1 MSKPSFDRPIILG
14 IVGDSAAGK
23 TTLSRGIAEILG
35 PQRCTLI
42 CTDDYHRYD
51 RRERAGNGVSALDPA
66 GNYVDIL
73 EQHLHLLRQGQP
85 ILKPIYNHDQGTLDR
100 PEYIEPKE
108 FVVAEGLL
116 GYATRAMRDCY
127 DVKIYLDPEE
137 ELRVRWKVHRDTTKR
152 GYTAEQV
159 LESLKKRE
167 YDSPTFIRPQ
177 RLFADIVIR
186 FQRPPGAN
194 SSAGAPE
201 TDHRLDVA
209 HILRPTLP
217 HPNFSRLIEAVGD
230 GSVGFELTRDEGKP
244 VDVLEIRGS
253 ISDRRAERVEEYL
266 WEHIPEASHLR
277 DDLGRYD
284 GAAGRAVSHPLALTQ
299 LLVAFHMVKA
309 AQGVHA
315 V

>member
-51 RRERAGNGVSALDPA
+51 RRERAANGVSALDPA

-85 ILKPIYNHDQGTLDR
+85 ILKPIYNHDNGTLDR

-152 GYTAEQV
+152 GYTTEQV
-159 LESLKKRE
+159 LDSLKKRE

-186 FQRPPGAN
+186 FQRPPGADTGG
-194 SSAGAPE
+194 SAE

-277 DDLGRYD
+277 DNLGRYD
-284 GAAGRAVSHPLALTQ
+284 GAGGRAISHPLALTQ

>member
-23 TTLSRGIAEILG
+23 TTLSRGVAEILG
-35 PQRCTLI
+35 LDRCTLI

-51 RRERAGNGVSALDPA
+51 RRERAANGVSALDPA

-73 EQHLHLLRQGQP
+73 EQHLHLLRSGQP
-85 ILKPIYNHDQGTLDR
+85 ILKPVYNHDTGALDR
-100 PEYIEPKE
+100 PEYVEPKE

-137 ELRVRWKVHRDTTKR
+137 DLRVRWKVHRDTSKR

-159 LESLKKRE
+159 LESLKKRMF
-167 YDSPTFIRPQ
+167 DSPTFIRPQ

-194 SSAGAPE
+194 AQAANPE

-217 HPNFSRLIEAVGD
+217 HPNFSRLIEAWLASRCVNC
-230 GSVGFELTRDEGKP
+230 STTRRSTATACRP
-244 VDVLEIRGS
+244 STSTIWS
-253 ISDRRAERVEEYL
+253 RRSRS
-266 WEHIPEASHLR
+266 WRRPPASMR
-277 DDLGRYD
+277 RSSSRPR
-284 GAAGRAVSHPLALTQ
+284 AARAPTPTTSCCT
-299 LLVAFHMVKA
+299 
-309 AQGVHA
+309 
-315 V
+315 

>member
-1 MSKPSFDRPIILG
+1 MTKPSFDRPIILG

-51 RRERAGNGVSALDPA
+51 RRERAANGVSALDPA
-66 GNYVDIL
+66 GNYIDIL
-73 EQHLHLLRQGQP
+73 EQHLQLLRQGQP
-85 ILKPIYNHDQGTLDR
+85 ILKPIYNHDHGTLDR

-194 SSAGAPE
+194 NGGSPD

-217 HPNFSRLIEAVGD
+217 HPNFTRLIEAVGD

-277 DDLGRYD
+277 DGLGRYE
-284 GAAGRAVSHPLALTQ
+284 GAAGRVVSHPLALTQ

>member
-1 MSKPSFDRPIILG
+1 MSKPAFDRPIILG

-51 RRERAGNGVSALDPA
+51 RRERAANGVSALDPA

-73 EQHLHLLRQGQP
+73 EQHLQLLRSGQP
-85 ILKPIYNHDQGTLDR
+85 ILKPVYNHDQGTLDR
-100 PEYIEPKE
+100 PDYIEPKE

-159 LESLKKRE
+159 LDSLKKRE
-167 YDSPTFIRPQ
+167 FDSPTFIRPQ

-230 GSVGFELTRDEGKP
+230 GSVGFELTRDAGKP

-253 ISDRRAERVEEYL
+253 ISDRRADRVEEYL
-266 WEHIPEASHLR
+266 WDHIPEAGHLR
-277 DDLGRYD
+277 EAIGRYD
-284 GAAGRAVSHPLALTQ
+284 GAAGRAISHPLALTQ